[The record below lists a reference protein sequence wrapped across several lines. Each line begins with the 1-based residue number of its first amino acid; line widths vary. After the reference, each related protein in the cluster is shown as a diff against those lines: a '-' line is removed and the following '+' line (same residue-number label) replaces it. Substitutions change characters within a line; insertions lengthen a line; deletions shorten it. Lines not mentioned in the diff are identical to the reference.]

1 MIAASSPGTPVRSS
15 TGFTAV
21 SHIFVMEWA
30 AVLLDI
36 VIGLLIAG
44 AIGAWVARSS
54 RWAASL
60 SDVSGVLVV
69 QVDDN
74 GVPTAWPARGSIG
87 NVPLAAVLFNEMRGW
102 TSSAKRSTVW
112 WGRTRRSND
121 GRHGGT
127 DCGREPLMVPANEP
141 SGTTSRSGH
150 PRHLTR
156 LRGCL

>member
-74 GVPTAWPARGSIG
+74 GVPQLGQ
-87 NVPLAAVLFNEMRGW
+87 
-102 TSSAKRSTVW
+102 
-112 WGRTRRSND
+112 
-121 GRHGGT
+121 HG
-127 DCGREPLMVPANEP
+127 AP
-141 SGTTSRSGH
+141 SGTCRWRRCCS
-150 PRHLTR
+150 TR
-156 LRGCL
+156 